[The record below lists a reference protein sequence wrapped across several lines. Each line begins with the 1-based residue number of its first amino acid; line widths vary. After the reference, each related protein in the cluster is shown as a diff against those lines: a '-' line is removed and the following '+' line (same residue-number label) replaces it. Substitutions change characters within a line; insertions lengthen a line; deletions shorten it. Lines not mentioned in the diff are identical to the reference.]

1 MLDHYR
7 QLMEEIARLNLSGR
21 FGEAEE
27 KIDAIIRDYPSYSWG
42 YLAKGRQLNNDES
55 LKYYRQAV
63 HYSFREK
70 RYKYLSQIFHEM
82 ALWFRHRLQLLEAIN
97 YYQLAIEYA
106 PRNEHKTYA
115 HLQFGLGSTMLLYGD
130 YECGFRKYHYLYV
143 DRDEYLRHFTQPWWR
158 GELRAGENLYL
169 HIEEPHGDYIMHFRF
184 IRMLKPFFKKI
195 YIETPKRMIR
205 FVSNSRLLKENG
217 EVDGEPD
224 EQFQLVPKISPGPQ
238 TAVDS
243 RDFSVH
249 AQMSLLPYYA
259 RVTKDAD
266 LTKDCQ
272 IPYMNID
279 RTVEASLRTFFEQ
292 FAGKLKIAIN
302 WCGDATNPDE
312 RIRKLPYE
320 KFVELA
326 AGFSGRVQIF
336 SVQKFAEVEK
346 VKGEAEDG
354 IIELGSKLD
363 NGDNGFLGTAVVLKQ
378 MDLLI
383 TSDTALAH
391 LGGSLGV
398 PTWVLINSYPEWR
411 WQLERTDSPWYS
423 KESFRLIRQKTAGDW
438 TGAFEEVRE
447 RIVEML

>member
-1 MLDHYR
+1 MLDHYK
-7 QLMEEIARLNLSGR
+7 QFMEEITMLNSFGR
-21 FGEAEE
+21 FVEASE
-27 KIDAIIRDYPSYSWG
+27 KIDAIIKNYPSYSWG
-42 YLAKGRQLNNDES
+42 YLAKGKQLNNEES
-55 LKYYRQAV
+55 LKYFRQAV

-70 RYKYLSQIFHEM
+70 RYKYLSQIFHEI

-106 PRNEHKTYA
+106 PQNEHKTYA

-184 IRMLKPFFKKI
+184 IRILKPFFKKI

-205 FVSNSRLLKENG
+205 FVSNSRLLKKNG
-217 EVDGEPD
+217 SAD
-224 EQFQLVPKISPGPQ
+224 EKEIDAQFQLVPKISTGPQ
-238 TAVDS
+238 TVVDG
-243 RDFSVH
+243 DFAVH

-259 RVTKDAD
+259 RVMKDDD
-266 LTKDCQ
+266 LIKEV
-272 IPYMNID
+272 PYMNID
-279 RTVEASLRTFFEQ
+279 REVESAMKSYFEQ
-292 FAGKLKIAIN
+292 LQFVGKLKIAIN

-326 AGFSGRVQIF
+326 AGLSDRVQIF
-336 SVQKFAEVEK
+336 SIQKFAEVEK
-346 VKGEAEDG
+346 VREEHG

-423 KESFRLIRQKTAGDW
+423 KETFRLIRQKTAGDW

-447 RIVEML
+447 RIIKML